1 MTERLPSLDREL
13 MNPKRFLI
21 ATLLYALGP
30 KTMGDLA
37 KALNLTWGDL
47 DSNVRRLRE
56 KGYVKTLKVPTL
68 KGPRTVVA
76 LTEKGVEEYEKLVK
90 QLRTL
95 LAQVEKASGEAE
107 REA

>member
-1 MTERLPSLDREL
+1 MTEQLPSLDREL
-13 MNPKRFLI
+13 MNSKRFLI
-21 ATLLYALGP
+21 ATLLYVLGP
-30 KTMGDLA
+30 KTMGELA

-68 KGPRTVVA
+68 KGPRTLVV
-76 LTEKGVEEYEKLVK
+76 LTERGVEEYEKLVK

-95 LAQVEKASGEAE
+95 LAQVEKVS
-107 REA
+107 REAGQEV